1 MPGSPAR
8 SARDQAAF
16 ALTAGAGLRHR
27 KASTLSTAAVDF
39 DHRTV
44 RVVGKGNKERRV
56 PLPPFVVA
64 DVRDWLP

>member
-1 MPGSPAR
+1 M
-8 SARDQAAF
+8 
-16 ALTAGAGLRHR
+16 AGAGLRHR
-27 KASTLSTAAVDF
+27 ETSTLSTAAVDF
-39 DHRTV
+39 DYRTV